1 MNRIIVMG
9 VSAGA
14 GKSTFA
20 KKLGDL
26 LDLRVYHLDSLFWK
40 PGWQEATLEEFRAS
54 QETVA
59 ANSSWI
65 IEGNYSSS
73 FDIRAPRADT
83 LIYLEIPRLVCIYR
97 VLKRWFTHIGQT
109 RSDMG
114 SGCKEKMEW
123 SFLKFI
129 WTTYY
134 PRKQKMKKRFAQF
147 QQMGPEKNVILLRN
161 KAEII
166 NFLHEL
172 ETNHTI
178 L

>member
-1 MNRIIVMG
+1 MKRIMVMG

-26 LDLRVYHLDSLFWK
+26 LDLHVYHLDALFWK

-54 QETVA
+54 QKTVA
-59 ANSSWI
+59 ASSSWI

-73 FDIRAPRADT
+73 FDIRAARADT
-83 LIYLEIPRLVCIYR
+83 IIYLEIPRIVCIYR
-97 VLKRWFTHIGQT
+97 VLKRWLTHLGQT

-134 PRKQKMKKRFAQF
+134 PRKQKMKERFAQF
-147 QQMGPEKNVILLRN
+147 KQTGPEKTVILLRS
-161 KAEII
+161 KAEIT
-166 NFLHEL
+166 NFIQELH
-172 ETNHTI
+172 TKHTI